1 MSEIP
6 YYFDTP
12 VPSYFRKTGWFKNPK
27 CLAFVSW
34 AFSRCW
40 KETHEIHHDG
50 KKIILKPYQF
60 IFGRRICSEET
71 GLTEMEVRIQLNHM
85 INEGYLKNAT
95 NRKTNRYSIYEW
107 VTEAFCER
115 NNQVNNQQTTNRQ
128 PTDNHKLD
136 ILETKDIKTTTSV
149 EEVVVVVHNSEKQ
162 KASDEAAL
170 ALKTWLDT
178 QADVERRRKIGSH
191 YDKITWGNDWKIP
204 LKVFQTLI
212 EKYGIKYV
220 DQQIQYMFMYQR
232 DFDSAKGKKGVDKP
246 ESFLRKSCEHDWA
259 LAKTLETK

>member
-27 CLAFVSW
+27 CVAFVSW

-71 GLTEMEVRIQLNHM
+71 GLTQMEVRIQVNHM

-95 NRKTNRYSIYEW
+95 NRTTKRFTIYEW
-107 VTEAFCER
+107 VTEAFSEN
-115 NNQVNNQQTTNRQ
+115 NNQVNIQQATKRQ
-128 PTDNHKLD
+128 PRDNHKLD
-136 ILETKDIKTTTSV
+136 ILETKDIKTTTTV
-149 EEVVVVVHNSEKQ
+149 GEVVVVVHNSEKQ
-162 KASDEAAL
+162 KANEEAAL
-170 ALKTWLDT
+170 SFKSWLDT
-178 QADVERRRKIGSH
+178 QAYVERKRKIGNH
-191 YDKITWGNDWKIP
+191 YETIQWGNDWIIP
-204 LKVFQTLI
+204 MKLFENLI
-212 EKYGIKYV
+212 DKYGLKYV
-220 DQQIQYMFMYQR
+220 GEQIQYMFRSQKA
-232 DFDSAKGKKGVDKP
+232 FDLGKSKKGVEKP
-246 ESFLRKSCEHDWA
+246 EAFLRKSCEQNWA
-259 LAKTLETK
+259 LYQEKK